1 MIKKIVPKKKVNT
14 SDDWPYEVRLLL
26 DSGAYSAWVQK
37 SPIDIKEYISFIK
50 RNEKWLWNYVSLD
63 VIPGSF
69 DAKRE
74 LSHVEEAAKQSYKN
88 HQIMKDAGLRPI
100 PVHHGGED
108 IKDLEKLLK
117 DGEEYI
123 GVSPFK
129 DWTYGRQAR
138 WLDDIFNVITDKN
151 GYPFV
156 KVHGFGVT
164 QNELIRR
171 YPWYTIDS
179 TTWRMTP
186 AYGQILIPLE
196 RKGRPDFTVK
206 PQTINVTGE
215 TNSNDGANSRS
226 FDGLGNLYKEYIS
239 RYLAEYAHCTIGQLR
254 YDNEY
259 RSRAMLAYFHEIEK
273 ACVGIRF
280 KDAGRNS
287 FTKKPL
293 VGYESINDL
302 HLHIMF
308 ACATLTQRRSNEH
321 MIYMGARNRLLSYFI
336 IRNNEDQ
343 LAEYVERG
351 TVGAPYNREQPTQKK
366 WNTNY
371 VNYRALQLIDMWKKY
386 NAEESTTGDAADG
399 STSACE

>member
-1 MIKKIVPKKKVNT
+1 MIKKIAPKKVNT

-37 SPIDIKEYISFIK
+37 SPIDIKEYISFIR

-63 VIPGSF
+63 VIPGGF
-69 DAKRE
+69 DRPRTQDD
-74 LSHVEEAAKQSYKN
+74 VEKAAKQSYKN

-100 PVHHGGED
+100 PVHHGGEN
-108 IKDLEKLLK
+108 IAELERLLK

-138 WLDDIFNVITDKN
+138 WLDDIFNVITDKD

-164 QNELIRR
+164 QNELMRR
-171 YPWYTIDS
+171 YPWYSIDS

-196 RKGRPDFTVK
+196 RAGRPDFTRK

-215 TNSNDGANSRS
+215 NNENTGGNARS
-226 FDGLGNLYKEYIS
+226 FDALGDRYKEYIS
-239 RYLAEYAHCTIGQLR
+239 RYLAEYAQRTIGQLR
-254 YDNEY
+254 YDNEA
-259 RSRAMLAYFHEIEK
+259 RSRAMLAYFLEIEK
-273 ACVGIRF
+273 ASVGVRF
-280 KDAGRNS
+280 KTSGRNS

-293 VGYESINDL
+293 VGYESIKDL
-302 HLHIMF
+302 KLHIMF
-308 ACATLTQRRSNEH
+308 ACSALTQRRSNEN
-321 MIYMGARNRLLSYFI
+321 MISIGARNRLLSYFI
-336 IRNNEDQ
+336 IRNQEERI
-343 LAEYVERG
+343 AEYVERG
-351 TVGAPYNREQPTQKK
+351 TIGDPYCREQPPYKK
-366 WNTNY
+366 WNTTY
-371 VNYRALQLIDMWKKY
+371 VNYRALNLMDMWEKY
-386 NAEESTTGDAADG
+386 NAEERTAGDVADR
-399 STSACE
+399 STSTRK